1 MKVKCID
8 NANATLFGCT
18 GLEVG
23 KVYDADECPV
33 RHGSIVPTWDRDHC
47 YDIRGHGYY
56 LKDRFAIAADPIPA
70 PPPVH
75 KEEKMF
81 AKCIDASAS
90 QEILVANKV
99 YEVRECADPAMYVLV
114 HERSWWL
121 KKRFVLVPDYKKE
134 EKEAKK
140 MSNRIK
146 VIQSKKY
153 RITLTDKEMSGLRTL
168 IGQGVGGGS
177 SLDDLHLRKLFIEMS
192 DNKIDVLPVSFSTVA
207 KTNGSW

>member
-1 MKVKCID
+1 MKVKCIN
-8 NANATLFGCT
+8 NAGC
-18 GLEVG
+18 VAIKIG
-23 KVYDADECPV
+23 KTYDADYCPI
-33 RHGSIVPTWDRDHC
+33 RSALSLSPNWDHDNC
-47 YDIRGHGYY
+47 FDIKNIGYY
-56 LKDRFAIAADPIPA
+56 LKDRFVVISDTIPV

-75 KEEKMF
+75 KDKTMF
-81 AKCIDASAS
+81 AKCIDASVS
-90 QEILVANKV
+90 QEVLVANKV